1 MAANRGLHDVF
12 ASYAAE
18 GHDRLDVRIEPVLN
32 RLLARGQQA
41 GVVRADIVPADL
53 GVILQMLATVSDIP
67 ADGQEMLFRRYLT
80 LILAGLR
87 PAGEPL
93 PGTAPSPAQ
102 AREAM
107 RPGRLLRG

>member
-1 MAANRGLHDVF
+1 MDITYSSPSRWHRLTAQIDGKVCGWLEWPSERDE
-12 ASYAAE
+12 YAPGE
-18 GHDRLDVRIEPVLN
+18 ITSLTV
-32 RLLARGQQA
+32 
-41 GVVRADIVPADL
+41 
-53 GVILQMLATVSDIP
+53 VILQMLATVSDIP
-67 ADGQEMLFRRYLT
+67 ADDQEMLFRRYLT

-107 RPGRLLRG
+107 RPRRLVRG